1 MGKKIFVSYKY
12 ADTLV
17 ERLSSVPICK
27 DTTPRDYLNI
37 FENTIED
44 KHDIYKGESD
54 DEDISDLSTSTIED
68 KLKDR
73 IYDSTVT
80 LVLISKGMKE
90 NSKSEK
96 KQWIPWEIS
105 YSLKEISRG
114 DRTSLT
120 NAVLAVVL
128 PDNNGSYDYFVQKNV
143 ECDCQI
149 LKTSFLFP
157 IMRKNMFNIKNPN
170 TRECNCGCSNVCFD
184 NHPSYIY
191 TVVWKDFISNYKRY
205 IDVAVSLFDNRDRYN
220 ISKELED

>member
-17 ERLSSVPICK
+17 ERLSSVPIWK

-44 KHDIYKGESD
+44 KDDIYKGESD
-54 DEDISDLSTSTIED
+54 DEDIGDLSKSTIED

-80 LVLISKGMKE
+80 VVLISKGMEE

-96 KQWIPWEIS
+96 EQWIPWEIS

-114 DRTSLT
+114 GRTSLT

-128 PDNNGSYDYFVQKNV
+128 PEDNGSYDYFVQKNV
-143 ECDCQI
+143 ECDCQTLI
-149 LKTSFLFP
+149 TSFLFP

-170 TRECNCGCSNVCFD
+170 TRECNNLTIYSGQ
-184 NHPSYIY
+184 PSYIY

-205 IDVAVSLFDNRDRYN
+205 IDAAISLFDKRDRYN

>member
-17 ERLSSVPICK
+17 ERLSEVSLEEQ
-27 DTTPRDYLNI
+27 TTPRDYLNI
-37 FENTIED
+37 FENTIENKD
-44 KHDIYKGESD
+44 DIYKGESD
-54 DEDISDLSTSTIED
+54 DEDLGDLSKSTIED

-73 IYDSTVT
+73 IRDSTITV
-80 LVLISKGMKE
+80 VLISKGMKE

-96 KQWIPWEIS
+96 EQWIPWEIS

-114 DRTSLT
+114 GRKSLT

-128 PDNNGSYDYFVQKNV
+128 PDNCGSYDYFVQKDV
-143 ECDCQI
+143 QCGCQTLI
-149 LKTSFLFP
+149 VSFLFP

-170 TRECNCGCSNVCFD
+170 TRECNCGRSNVYFD
-184 NHPSYIY
+184 DYPSYIY
-191 TVVWKDFISNYKRY
+191 TIVWKDFILSYNKY
-205 IDVAVSLFDNRDRYN
+205 IDIAVSLFDKRDRYN